1 MSRRRLTLVLIG
13 ATAACTPQAPPPAAS
28 SGMAGPAAGSPS
40 APGTGNPAAPLPPG
54 SYLPPSGDPFPPSTI
69 DWATVPGPQAEE
81 YLRKLSLILVGRVL
95 EPAERQQ
102 IASQRGRAIPAL
114 IGAWVADPAFVQ
126 AGRRFIEDMLSVSGK
141 LDTVDFGLP
150 GNLAA
155 YLVKNNRPWSEI
167 ITAPSCYDV
176 ALQPI
181 KCDSGAPYGAGV
193 LTTRAIL
200 LSRSGRFNL
209 TRASTLTRTFACK
222 SYPIP
227 DDLQPRVER
236 SWLLPMF
243 QANNPDEQVVEEARN
258 GFGNGFGCYMCHGQ
272 FSFHAQLFVRFDGS
286 GIYRPNATGMQDM
299 RPEAELGRSAMPGLM
314 ASHFRDPER
323 ARLEGIQMFGQPV
336 ANLAEAAKVVAQMPL
351 FSECA
356 AAKYLD
362 HTLGVLAGHIKY
374 DWRMFIEIGQ
384 RAREKNADP
393 TLANIV
399 EALFTHPA
407 VVRSLIDGLAGGNP

>member
-1 MSRRRLTLVLIG
+1 MRMPRQLSLLLVCSTL
-13 ATAACTPQAPPPAAS
+13 ATCSPQAPPLQTG
-28 SGMAGPAAGSPS
+28 SGEP
-40 APGTGNPAAPLPPG
+40 APGSMPPG
-54 SYLPPSGDPFPPSTI
+54 SYLPPSTAPFPASTI
-69 DWATVPGPQAEE
+69 DWATITGPQTEE

-95 EPAERQQ
+95 NPAERQQ
-102 IASQRGRAIPAL
+102 IAGQAGNAIPPL
-114 IGAWVADPAFVQ
+114 IAAWVADPAFVE
-126 AGRRFIEDMLSVSGK
+126 AGRRFIEDMLSVSGR

-155 YLVKNNRPWSEI
+155 HLVKNNRPWSEI
-167 ITAPSCYDV
+167 ITARDCYD
-176 ALQPI
+176 ATGKPI

-222 SYPIP
+222 TYPVP
-227 DDLQPRVER
+227 DDLQPRVDKT
-236 SWLLPMF
+236 WLLPMF
-243 QANNPDEQVVEEARN
+243 QANNPEEQVVEEARN
-258 GFGNGFGCYMCHGQ
+258 GFGNGFGCYTCHGQ

-286 GIYRPNATGMQDM
+286 GIYRAHATGLQDQ

-314 ASHFRDPER
+314 ASHFTDPER
-323 ARLEGIQMFGQPV
+323 AKLEGVQMFGTPV
-336 ANLAEAAKVVAQMPL
+336 ANLAEATKVVASMPL

-362 HTLGVLAGHIKY
+362 HTLGVLAGHLKY
-374 DWRMFIEIGQ
+374 DWRMFVEIGE
-384 RAREKNADP
+384 RARMKNADP

-399 EALFTHPA
+399 EALFTHPV
-407 VVRSLIDGLAGGNP
+407 VVRSLIAGLSGGVR